1 MYFASFGIILCF
13 KLEKIIMK
21 PKPVRQE
28 QDLLFRS
35 RLSEQLNPKHE
46 LLRLAKAIDWQQ
58 LETEF
63 LPLFTAGVGHPPLP
77 IRLACGLMI
86 LQHMFNL
93 SDERVVEVWI
103 ENPYWQA
110 FCGYDFLQWKLPAHP
125 TSLTHWRKR
134 IGTQGVE
141 KILQLSI
148 SVALRTKTVTTT
160 ELAKTISDTTVMPKA
175 VAHPV
180 DAKLIRR
187 SIERI
192 ARAAKAAGIHL
203 KRTFDRVA
211 TWALKDYLRLM
222 HGKKMRKAQ
231 KPLKK
236 LRRYLS
242 KMLKELDP
250 HLENC
255 PQPLLRDMVIG
266 AKLLL
271 QNREDKNKIYSCHEP
286 QVSCIAKGK
295 AHKPYEFG
303 SKASIVLTEQK
314 GIVLSMITHPGNPY
328 DGHLLAE
335 SKQRAETNSQTA
347 IKRILVDRGFRGHD
361 VTDAEVLV
369 SYTKGLPKSLKR
381 ALRRRQA
388 IEPWIGHMKHDGKL
402 DRCYLKGIV
411 GDQIHATLVAAAHN
425 FRTILRKLRLFC
437 VEIFDWVNSLIFLG
451 SEAIGLLLQVA

>member
-1 MYFASFGIILCF
+1 
-13 KLEKIIMK
+13 MK
-21 PKPVRQE
+21 PRPIRQD

-58 LETEF
+58 LEAEF
-63 LPLFTAGVGHPPLP
+63 LPLFSAGAGHPPLP

-86 LQHMFNL
+86 LQHMCNM
-93 SDERVVEVWI
+93 SDERVVEVWV

-110 FCGYDFLQWKLPAHP
+110 FCGYDFLQWELPAHP
-125 TSLTHWRKR
+125 TSLTHWRQR
-134 IGTQGVE
+134 IGAQGVE
-141 KILQLSI
+141 KILQASI
-148 SVALRTKTVTTT
+148 SVALKTKTITPA
-160 ELAKTISDTTVMPKA
+160 ELSKVISDTTVMPKA
-175 VAHPV
+175 IAHPV

-192 ARAAKAAGIHL
+192 VRAAKSAGIHL

-222 HGKKMRKAQ
+222 HGRKMRKAQ

-236 LRRYLS
+236 LRRYLG
-242 KMLKELDP
+242 KILRELDP

-303 SKASIVLTEQK
+303 SKVGIVLTEQK
-314 GIVLSMITHPGNPY
+314 GIVLSMTTHSGNPY

-335 SKQRAETNSQTA
+335 SKRRAEVNGKTV

-369 SYTKGLPKSLKR
+369 SYTKGLPRSLKL

-388 IEPWIGHMKHDGKL
+388 IEPWIGHMKQDGKL
-402 DRCYLKGIV
+402 GRCYLKGLL

-437 VEIFDWVNSLIFLG
+437 VEIFGEVRNLTGWR
-451 SEAIGLLLQVA
+451 SEEIGLLYQAA